1 MWERQYERGRW
12 NGHQLN
18 ILATAI
24 DGDQRLHVSEI
35 PYAELPNIRVMGSK
49 SRTIKL
55 DVVFVGADS
64 LADATHSLLTLNP
77 PRPESWST
85 RGSAS

>member
-1 MWERQYERGRW
+1 MWERLYEHGRW

-24 DGDQRLHVSEI
+24 DGGQRLHVSEI

-64 LADATHSLLTLNP
+64 LADANAFIANL
-77 PRPESWST
+77 
-85 RGSAS
+85 

>member
-24 DGDQRLHVSEI
+24 DGGQRLHVSEI

-55 DVVFVGADS
+55 DVVFVGA
-64 LADATHSLLTLNP
+64 
-77 PRPESWST
+77 
-85 RGSAS
+85 